1 MNVPRLMLRGAIVPF
16 VLVVGW
22 SIGSPAF
29 AANAAP
35 PPTPQVLTSPTGVK
49 AILESNGTVVIN
61 WKPPA
66 GNPRLGGYIVERNH
80 AQLTKLT
87 SDGHGGPT
95 TYTDPRPLTG
105 TDIYDIEAYSP
116 SGAAGPASDGVSLSV
131 TSQALGGTNA
141 SPNQGP
147 SGADTVGPD
156 FRGKNSPTAFE
167 VYGQSAGQVN
177 ETYGFAENPFNRGF
191 MSMLNIVWY
200 FITMHAYLALSF
212 LAWGLTR
219 KFYAPLVTVVTQ
231 FITAYF
237 KMPLFGSLTVLAI
250 ILGVGALSLRLL
262 KGHVTW
268 VARGLGIIVLVVGGM
283 TLYANFAPRVVQTT
297 MNYPVE
303 LGDYVLGAVDGA
315 LPVNPNHGQFN
326 LQVRPTFIGDPFDQ
340 QVRRYQDAEWTTT
353 VYPTVCQLNFGDEQ
367 WATTHFVPDDS
378 GAPSSLHHL
387 TYCEFYLAT
396 VAHNGTERDYLGSQV
411 QQNAP
416 SGVWDM
422 YQGNNLPRHYWIA
435 TLGGLVI
442 TIRSLYIDLLAFS
455 FVLGEVLIAI
465 WLVKMA
471 LIGLGAAIEQVRPL
485 TNDMVKRMVITGHI
499 PIGGAIIAVIGLA
512 LSNELATRAP
522 QYGWTASMV
531 YQLAVAIG
539 MLVALVMMWV
549 RRRRARI
556 ERIRIDGSRG
566 NGGGGDGGLGAAAA
580 GAAAGAATGGAT
592 AAATWTAST
601 VKTSSAGGGS
611 ARPRQSLPPPRS
623 TTRSVAGVVYEL
635 PPAGGDA
642 TGGSS
647 GRRRPVQG
655 QVVEGRIEP
664 PGMPMLPPKGGPR
677 GRPPRALP
685 PGGSGSS

>member
-1 MNVPRLMLRGAIVPF
+1 MLF
-16 VLVVGW
+16 VLFAGW

-29 AANAAP
+29 AATANP
-35 PPTPQVLTSPTGVK
+35 PPTLQALTAPTGVK
-49 AILESNGTVVIN
+49 AVLESNGTVVIT

-80 AQLTKLT
+80 SQLTKLT
-87 SDGHGGPT
+87 ADGHGGPT

-116 SGAAGPASDGVSLSV
+116 AGTAGPASDGASLSV
-131 TSQALGGTNA
+131 TGQALGGTNA
-141 SPNQGP
+141 TPNQGP
-147 SGADTVGPD
+147 SGADTVGPNLQ
-156 FRGKNSPTAFE
+156 GNNSPTAFE
-167 VYGQSAGQVN
+167 VYGKSAGQVN

-237 KMPLFGSLTVLAI
+237 KMPLFGSLTILAM

-268 VARGLGIIVLVVGGM
+268 VVRGLGIIVLVVGGM

-303 LGDYVLGAVDGA
+303 FGDYVLGAVNGA
-315 LPVNPNHGQFN
+315 LPANPGHDQFN
-326 LQVRPTFIGDPFDQ
+326 LQVRPTFNGNPFDQ

-367 WATTHFVPDDS
+367 WAITHFVPDDS
-378 GAPSSLHHL
+378 GAPSGFHHL

-396 VAHNGTERDYLGSQV
+396 VSHNGAERDYLGSQV
-411 QQNAP
+411 QQNSP
-416 SGVWDM
+416 PEVWDM

-512 LSNELATRAP
+512 LSNELAARAP
-522 QYGWTASMV
+522 QYGWTASMA

-539 MLVALVMMWV
+539 MLVALIMMWV
-549 RRRRARI
+549 RRRHARA

-566 NGGGGDGGLGAAAA
+566 GGGGGGGTGATVSGAATV
-580 GAAAGAATGGAT
+580 AAGAATGGAA
-592 AAATWTAST
+592 AAATWTAIT
-601 VKTSSAGGGS
+601 VKASSAGGGQPR
-611 ARPRQSLPPPRS
+611 ARQSLPPPRS
-623 TTRSVAGVVYEL
+623 GPRSVAGGSAGP
-635 PPAGGDA
+635 PPALPGPDSG
-642 TGGSS
+642 
-647 GRRRPVQG
+647 GRRRPQSVQG
-655 QVVEGRIEP
+655 RVVESRIEP
-664 PGMPMLPPKGGPR
+664 PGMPMLPPKPASS

-685 PGGSGSS
+685 PGGSGSSS